1 MRNRYRVELL
11 DSTTYSHEIALS
23 PRCRL
28 PPMSWLSAYLEPLC
42 TLSNTYI
49 FHRWEWSLRII
60 LSWQMHW
67 TFLNRGIE
75 LFYLIL
81 IAVSVDDFLI
91 RSISNIW
98 IFVTVI
104 SFKMIKR
111 IFQIVQMMVEFYFY
125 IGSWKNNSQLLK
137 FYNRS
142 TIFRFFCFENLFLKK
157 LIFSITRILLE
168 RGYYITVRIS
178 WNNTKIL
185 LNFISIHLGQ
195 EGDSK

>member
-1 MRNRYRVELL
+1 
-11 DSTTYSHEIALS
+11 
-23 PRCRL
+23 
-28 PPMSWLSAYLEPLC
+28 MSSATNVLAVC
-42 TLSNTYI
+42 
-49 FHRWEWSLRII
+49 
-60 LSWQMHW
+60 LSWATLHPLQYIYISPVGMIPSYN
-67 TFLNRGIE
+67 FVVANALDVSESSGIE

-81 IAVSVDDFLI
+81 IAVSADDFLI